1 MSSTNLHE
9 YFSIDI
15 IIAIIESK
23 YSSLNHIP
31 GTESPVQ
38 KQAKT
43 RDIFMLAA
51 DIELNKNF
59 YK

>member
-31 GTESPVQ
+31 ATERPV
-38 KQAKT
+38 KKEAIT
-43 RDIFMLAA
+43 RDIFMLAD